1 MEAGK
6 VVYCPT
12 EGDRLDTGEPAGYL
26 DAVLRFA
33 DTQPELRAVIDRF
46 VASRK

>member
-1 MEAGK
+1 MDAGK

-12 EGDRLDTGEPAGYL
+12 VGDRLDTGEPAGYL
-26 DAVLRFA
+26 DAVLRYA
-33 DTQPELRAVIDRF
+33 DTQSELKAVIDRF

>member
-12 EGDRLDTGEPAGYL
+12 EGERLDTGEPAGYL
-26 DAVLRFA
+26 DAVLRYA
-33 DTQPELRAVIDRF
+33 DTKSELRAVIDRF
-46 VASRK
+46 IASRK